1 MSPLVALSIAI
12 GILGAGATWL
22 FLSVGSI
29 LIWACF
35 IGWACFF
42 HSGGNIEALK
52 KTVICN
58 SLGAVF
64 AVVSAMLILS
74 TPLAQVLG
82 LPLGAGIV
90 VGVMACLLCL
100 LAHVELFNVIPASV
114 YGFAATFA
122 FLLQTPE
129 KLAIA
134 KLTALNLDNALIV
147 VPLSMAVGAGFGFA
161 SGKLGGVLQ
170 AKPAHA

>member
-12 GILGAGATWL
+12 GVLGTIATWL

-42 HSGGNIEALK
+42 HSGGNIEALR
-52 KTVICN
+52 KTITCN
-58 SLGAVF
+58 TIGAIF
-64 AVVSAMLILS
+64 AVVSALLILS
-74 TPLAQVLG
+74 TPLAGMLG
-82 LPLGAGIV
+82 LPLGAAIV
-90 VGVMACLLCL
+90 VGVMAFLLCL
-100 LAHVELFNVIPASV
+100 LAHLELFNVIPASV

-129 KLAIA
+129 KLAVA
-134 KLTALNLDNALIV
+134 KLAELSLDNALIV
-147 VPLSMAVGAGFGFA
+147 VPLSMAIGAGFGLA
-161 SGKLGGVLQ
+161 SGKLGGFLQ
-170 AKPAHA
+170 AKPAQA